1 LGLPA
6 LVVVNPAAAGGRAS
20 RAWKR
25 LEPLVRARFPA
36 LAVRQTGGPGE
47 AERLAREWG
56 LENPAGALIAAGG
69 DGTVHEA
76 VNGLC
81 AGEWTGQLGVI
92 PMGSGNDFAR
102 NAAIPLDPVQAAR
115 GLAAGSSR
123 RCDVGRLVFQ
133 NPGGRAQTR
142 VFVNSVSLGVSV
154 RANRLAH
161 AIASVGP
168 GPRRYRLGALLA
180 LLSSEDARYRLT
192 GASGPF
198 FDGPALNL
206 TVANG
211 AAFGGGLRISPDSS
225 PLDGRLELVILGPMG
240 RLRAI
245 LALSRLQQGRHV
257 DMAEVRVV
265 ALPGSIGIALAQDAW
280 CAEADGEQLE
290 GRGVLTVDLL
300 PGRLALLN

>member
-1 LGLPA
+1 LGIPA
-6 LVVVNPAAAGGRAS
+6 LVVVNPAAAGGRAG

-25 LEPLVRARFPA
+25 LEPLVRASLPA
-36 LAVRQTGGPGE
+36 LAVRRTGGPGE
-47 AERLAREWG
+47 AEQLAREWG
-56 LENPAGALIAAGG
+56 LENPAGTLIAAGG
-69 DGTVHEA
+69 DGTVHET

-81 AGEWTGQLGVI
+81 AGEWTGRLGVI

-115 GLAAGSSR
+115 GLAADSSR
-123 RCDVGRLVFQ
+123 RCDVGRLTFQ
-133 NPGGRAQTR
+133 NPGGSAQSR

-161 AIASVGP
+161 AISSVGA

-180 LLSSEDARYRLT
+180 LLWREDARYRLT
-192 GASGPF
+192 GASGLL

-225 PLDGRLELVILGPMG
+225 PLDGRLELVLLEPMG

-257 DMAEVRVV
+257 DLAEVRVV
-265 ALPGSIGIALAQDAW
+265 ALPGSIGIALEHDAW